1 MYRIHLILKLMKK
14 FIPLFLLLFLTAC
27 GGSPTNNG
35 TSNMIVDPMLASKDF
50 FFSGDYVYYA
60 DAAVLTDCATG
71 ATLPIAQTGDNLNAE
86 RRYTALPGPEM
97 LPCYA
102 IMEGY
107 LQPKSDGEE
116 GHRMELVITRFG
128 AFDTTRHCTP
138 KQRLSGRYIDKVADT
153 TSKQVT
159 LELRDD
165 YSYKLTTHNIPA
177 DSYGISEGRWGR
189 LSESVVV
196 FMVPNSA
203 DMLATVNWNGP
214 ELVFSEN
221 SSFLKVK

>member
-1 MYRIHLILKLMKK
+1 MKK
-14 FIPLFLLLFLTAC
+14 SIFIFLSTFMVAC
-27 GGSPTNNG
+27 GGVTTNN
-35 TSNMIVDPMLASKDF
+35 TSNQISDPMLSAKDF
-50 FFSGDYVYYA
+50 YFSGDYVYYA

-71 ATLPIAQTGDNLNAE
+71 LTLPIAQTGDNLNAE

-102 IMEGY
+102 TLEGY
-107 LQPKSDGEE
+107 LQPKTEGAE
-116 GHRMELVITRFG
+116 GHPMELVITRFG
-128 AFDTTRHCTP
+128 AFDTVRHCTP
-138 KQRLSGRYIDKVADT
+138 QQRLSGRYIDKLADT
-153 TSKQVT
+153 TSRQVT

-165 YSYKLTTHNIPA
+165 YTYKMSTHNIPA
-177 DSYGISEGRWGR
+177 NSYGITEGRWGR

-214 ELVFSEN
+214 ELVLSEN
-221 SSFLKVK
+221 SAFIKVK

>member
-1 MYRIHLILKLMKK
+1 MKK
-14 FIPLFLLLFLTAC
+14 AIFIFLSLFMVAC
-27 GGSPTNNG
+27 GGVTNNN
-35 TSNMIVDPMLASKDF
+35 TSNQISDPMLAAKDF
-50 FFSGDYVYYA
+50 YFSGDYVYYA

-71 ATLPIAQTGDNLNAE
+71 QTLPIAQTGDNLNAE

-102 IMEGY
+102 TLEGY
-107 LQPKSDGEE
+107 LQPKTEGAE
-116 GHRMELVITRFG
+116 GHPMELVITRFG
-128 AFDTTRHCTP
+128 AFDTIRHCTP
-138 KQRLSGRYIDKVADT
+138 KQRLSGRYIDKLADT
-153 TSKQVT
+153 TSRQVT

-165 YSYKLTTHNIPA
+165 YTYKMSTHNIPA
-177 DSYGISEGRWGR
+177 NSYGITEGRWGR

-214 ELVFSEN
+214 ELVLSEN
-221 SSFLKVK
+221 SAFIKVK

>member
-1 MYRIHLILKLMKK
+1 MRKL
-14 FIPLFLLLFLTAC
+14 IPLCSLLLLTAC
-27 GGSPTNNG
+27 GGTPTTNS
-35 TSNMIVDPMLASKDF
+35 TSNQITDPMLASKDF

-71 ATLPIAQTGDNLNAE
+71 ITLPIAQTGDNLNAE

-102 IMEGY
+102 TLEGY
-107 LQPKSDGEE
+107 LQPGTKGAE
-116 GHRMELVITRFG
+116 GQRTELVITRFG

-138 KQRLSGRYIDKVADT
+138 KQRLTGRYIDKLADT
-153 TSKQVT
+153 ISRQIT
-159 LELRDD
+159 LELHND
-165 YSYKLTTHNIPA
+165 YTYKLTTHNIPA

-203 DMLATVNWNGP
+203 DMLATVNWDGP
-214 ELVFSEN
+214 ELVLSEN
-221 SSFLKVK
+221 SAFVKVK